1 MKYVVTVLVITL
13 GLIISVPL
21 TAYSAN
27 ITYNDNQITIS
38 GRLVNGD
45 YKQLQRVVDRT
56 GIKSVRLKSNGGSAI
71 EGYQLGYTIH
81 RNLMSTVVRKG
92 DVCLSACAV
101 AFLGGVH
108 KYNYGVLGFHV
119 AWAKTQGKTFNDGM
133 KVGQMFGS
141 IDSIYLFNMGYTAQ
155 LNLLIPQLTTK
166 DNFLVVDSEDLKSFE
181 MIEKDF
187 TKFIDLSNK
196 WAADRIYEPYR
207 LHLLTGMKK

>member
-1 MKYVVTVLVITL
+1 MKYVVTILVLTL

-38 GRLVNGD
+38 GRLVSGD

-81 RNLMSTVVRKG
+81 NNLMSTVVRKG

-108 KYNYGVLGFHV
+108 KYNYGVVGFHV
-119 AWAKTQGKTFNDGM
+119 AWSKQTGQSFNQGM

-155 LNLLIPQLTTK
+155 LNLLISQITTK
-166 DNFLVVDSEDLKSFE
+166 DNFLVLSSKDLEEFE
-181 MIEKDF
+181 MVDKNF

-196 WAADRIYEPYR
+196 WAADRLYEPYR
-207 LHLLTGMKK
+207 LHLLTGIKK